1 MDVFDRPLF
10 QNRAARDR
18 LKDMGNVQGF
28 APGGEVIQR
37 FIPGDPVSFDLT
49 GAIRRPVRAEVS
61 SVGPRPSVRPS
72 GLEGATFSSDILG
85 LPSLTEAF
93 QTGIPM
99 SPGMIFDNLVVRA
112 GSTINDPGTVMQ
124 ALNEKLTDPN
134 LRPNERRALENQRS
148 ALNFAI
154 EAGYGATDA
163 VTDALSVLQSVG
175 SGVMEYGVAPV
186 ASAASPELGE
196 MIYDQIPM
204 FDATAEELA
213 QMGQAVPSNL
223 RPSDIPKKVAF
234 EAAGRGTPPSAPS
247 VGLPEPRTGL
257 ITPKDRQGPMAYT
270 SPAEL
275 AAEKPAGPRTGPG
288 TPGDR
293 QAPLANAGLI
303 SDPTAVA
310 AGLNSPEAEVRDK
323 TIADFMQE
331 FTSAAPKYEGTDKGL
346 LLAQIGF
353 AIAAGESPN
362 AMQNIANGLLAGS
375 DMLLKDKA
383 AKAEFDRQ
391 LQLNALQYGLEGAA
405 NEREK
410 GKPALQ
416 FIATKDMTWKGRPV
430 KEGSPVY
437 LSYKDIA
444 DAGGVVPDGLVDA
457 ATSAALI
464 EKTQGVTKAYQDA
477 YDRGV
482 IDDTELRLATEGY
495 ADQASRVAK
504 SQRALD
510 YFEKTLF
517 KLGEE
522 GNLTGIEGSFQKLVG
537 KLGNAAGFTAKDLDV
552 LAKSGDAAEMEELLY
567 RGVINTVPAVVEGQS
582 ANSISD
588 TDVRL
593 AMKGLVDLA
602 ISQGSFSSLFTSEE
616 KVMRQIQDSMNM
628 IAGNRQRAFAEMSAI
643 EARLANR
650 YTKAGDFYNPAYATD
665 VLRPLREA
673 SGLTEQPDMVSTYGD
688 MVLGENG
695 TYKLILPG
703 G

>member
-1 MDVFDRPLF
+1 MDNVLNRPLF
-10 QNRAARDR
+10 RHREARDR
-18 LKDMGNVQGF
+18 LNDIAGVQRFEVGGPVQGF
-28 APGGEVIQR
+28 QPGGEV
-37 FIPGDPVSFDLT
+37 
-49 GAIRRPVRAEVS
+49 RPE
-61 SVGPRPSVRPS
+61 
-72 GLEGATFSSDILG
+72 G
-85 LPSLTEAF
+85 LPSIMEILQAGSLGRNMPMAAGQVTNLPEVERPLTEREKEAAE
-93 QTGIPM
+93 TGSSMRSYIDRGAGAI
-99 SPGMIFDNLVVRA
+99 SSLGM
-112 GSTINDPGTVMQ
+112 G
-124 ALNEKLTDPN
+124 
-134 LRPNERRALENQRS
+134 
-148 ALNFAI
+148 
-154 EAGYGATDA
+154 GYGAL
-163 VTDALSVLQSVG
+163 TDALSPAFATLGATSLAAELERQSDIAYNIALSNLTKG
-175 SGVMEYGVAPV
+175 FSATEGMSPSDFDLEPADFDFAIARAKADAKEGKITPTGPRTETATPGDRQAPM
-186 ASAASPELGE
+186 AYASP
-196 MIYDQIPM
+196 
-204 FDATAEELA
+204 AELA
-213 QMGQAVPSNL
+213 ALKPT
-223 RPSDIPKKVAF
+223 A
-234 EAAGRGTPPSAPS
+234 
-247 VGLPEPRTGL
+247 PRTGPT
-257 ITPKDRQGPMAYT
+257 TPGDRQRPMAYT
-270 SPAEL
+270 SPAEAAA
-275 AAEKPAGPRTGPG
+275 AAEAAKAPSTMEADARGRGPLITNPA
-288 TPGDR
+288 D
-293 QAPLANAGLI
+293 
-303 SDPTAVA
+303 VA
-310 AGLNSPEAEVRDK
+310 AGLNAEDPAVREK
-323 TIADFMQE
+323 TVADFMRE
-331 FTSAAPKYEGTDKGL
+331 YTANAPKYEGADKNL
-346 LLAQIGF
+346 MLAQIGF

-375 DMLLKDKA
+375 QAISQDKA

-391 LQLNALQYGLEGAA
+391 LQLNALQYGLEGAES
-405 NEREK
+405 EREK
-410 GKPALQ
+410 GKPSLQ
-416 FIATKDMTWKGRPV
+416 FVATKDMTWKGRPV

-464 EKTQGVTKAYQDA
+464 EKTQGVRKAYQDA

-522 GNLTGIEGSFQKLVG
+522 GNLTGIEGSFQKLIG
-537 KLGNAAGFTAKDLDV
+537 KLGNAAGFTANDLDV

-602 ISQGSFSSLFTSEE
+602 ISQGTFSSLFTSEE
-616 KVMRQIQDSMNM
+616 KVMRQIQDSMNL

-650 YTKAGDFYNPAYATD
+650 YTKAGDYYNPAYATD